1 MRQHD
6 SSYHA
11 DRDVPDDEVTSEFW
25 GSTRAWVSRQH
36 RTVDAAQPRADC
48 APADTTGSLRA
59 IRDGLA
65 AFRPSLRSHATGEI
79 ERTRQHG
86 TSPRPFEF
94 ARDATLGELASGW
107 SADDDDPLPVRHPR
121 PALVATEVH
130 QLIGD
135 RFAADDDHDVEF
147 DVEFDIDVDDD
158 FDVVPLT
165 PVASRTASVGF
176 SAVDPLLLRLGVLV
190 MALILLV
197 PLALSLRPHDEGAIV
212 TEPGST
218 VPAAG
223 DAPAIVAAASPTSA
237 APPATGA
244 PFATE
249 VVSNKAVA
257 ESSGRGVSARAGEA
271 ESASSTTPSVG
282 DVVQSEIAS
291 SGDEPVTVSASAE
304 RILPLCPQ
312 TYEAGVGDS
321 WYRIAD
327 AAGITP
333 SALLSENRATVD
345 TVILPG
351 DEICLP
357 ADATIPTQPTTTTAA
372 PIATAPSTTAPPTTQ
387 PPSPATPAE
396 AQQIIRD
403 VWPDELEE
411 KALAIAWRE
420 SGYVATAYNGWCCY
434 GLFQIY
440 WTVHRSWL
448 DDLGITSADDLLD
461 ARANAEAALE
471 LYRRAGG
478 WGPWGG

>member
-1 MRQHD
+1 M
-6 SSYHA
+6 
-11 DRDVPDDEVTSEFW
+11 
-25 GSTRAWVSRQH
+25 
-36 RTVDAAQPRADC
+36 
-48 APADTTGSLRA
+48 
-59 IRDGLA
+59 
-65 AFRPSLRSHATGEI
+65 
-79 ERTRQHG
+79 
-86 TSPRPFEF
+86 
-94 ARDATLGELASGW
+94 
-107 SADDDDPLPVRHPR
+107 
-121 PALVATEVH
+121 
-130 QLIGD
+130 
-135 RFAADDDHDVEF
+135 EF
-147 DVEFDIDVDDD
+147 DVDDE

-165 PVASRTASVGF
+165 PVASRPASVGL

-212 TEPGST
+212 TEPGAT

-244 PFATE
+244 PFASE
-249 VVSNKAVA
+249 VVSNNVVA
-257 ESSGRGVSARAGEA
+257 QSSGSGISAKTGDAGSVA
-271 ESASSTTPSVG
+271 STTPTVG
-282 DVVQSEIAS
+282 DVVQAEIDN

-357 ADATIPTQPTTTTAA
+357 ADATIPAQPTTTTAA
-372 PIATAPSTTAPPTTQ
+372 PTTTAPATTAPPTTQ